1 MNINDRSVLEMLNKL
16 IVINR
21 LNKSQILQMVNL
33 VSISTDIND
42 LKDNLKWENSK
53 SFHRNILNT

>member
-1 MNINDRSVLEMLNKL
+1 MNINDKSVLEMLNKL

-33 VSISTDIND
+33 VSISNDFND
-42 LKDNLKWENSK
+42 LNDNLKWESSK
-53 SFHRNILNT
+53 SLHHNI